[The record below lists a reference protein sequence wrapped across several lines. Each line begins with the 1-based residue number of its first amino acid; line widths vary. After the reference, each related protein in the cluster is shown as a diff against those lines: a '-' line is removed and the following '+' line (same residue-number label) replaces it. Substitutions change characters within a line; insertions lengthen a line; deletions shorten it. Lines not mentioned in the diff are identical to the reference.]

1 VTGCVLRDQSLIVP
15 TKVAFQRCDLA
26 RHSAEINPAT
36 DGQRRFD
43 LRIAVAWNAALHI
56 LGAAKHRKLIHALSG
71 SMYYPELSV
80 KGRTEHKSASAD
92 DLRCQHGKNRAGRG
106 SGQERSVLGVAG
118 QNIRMR
124 RVLRQNGNRTFSGA
138 KAAVGTRCIINDR
151 AQKAMRIRLH
161 SDSR

>member
-1 VTGCVLRDQSLIVP
+1 MISAASTG
-15 TKVAFQRCDLA
+15 K
-26 RHSAEINPAT
+26 
-36 DGQRRFD
+36 
-43 LRIAVAWNAALHI
+43 IAPDED
-56 LGAAKHRKLIHALSG
+56 R
-71 SMYYPELSV
+71 
-80 KGRTEHKSASAD
+80 
-92 DLRCQHGKNRAGRG
+92 
-106 SGQERSVLGVAG
+106 GQERSVLGVAG